1 MTRDTP
7 RVSLHH
13 PVSHNGIRT
22 PPTGGHPLVEL
33 MLARLR
39 EGSRRDARADEAVI
53 ALAIEGGGSCGVIS
67 AGMCLLLEKTG
78 LIDAVDVIY
87 GTSSG
92 ALNGSFTA
100 AGQAALGTTNY
111 LDVASTQFANP
122 LRVLT
127 GRAVVDFDFLF
138 DELIGDRKPYDTDGL
153 AAGPPFRALCVDLAT
168 STLQVLRDFVDMQE
182 LTAAVRASCSVPLL
196 SDAPASFRGKPMA
209 DGSLLESIPYA
220 TALTGEATHV
230 LVLRSHTAA
239 HRHDQYPR
247 ALIEL
252 ARRTA
257 HPAVAT
263 LMQGRP
269 DRYNAEAEHLS
280 GIGAGEP
287 GLLQIAPPV
296 GTPRIGFL
304 ELSGQAIR
312 DGLAAGASAA
322 ATAFGLPPVEVLW
335 QPELYETKRN
345 RSR

>member
-1 MTRDTP
+1 
-7 RVSLHH
+7 
-13 PVSHNGIRT
+13 
-22 PPTGGHPLVEL
+22 
-33 MLARLR
+33 MLGRHS
-39 EGSRRDARADEAVI
+39 EGSRRGTRTDGAVI

-67 AGMCLLLEKTG
+67 GGMCLLLEKTG

-122 LRVLT
+122 LRLLA

-138 DELIGDRKPYDTDGL
+138 DKLIGDRKPYDTDSL
-153 AAGPPFRALCVDLAT
+153 AAGPAFRALCVDLAT

-182 LTAAVRASCSVPLL
+182 FTAAVRASCSVPLL
-196 SDAPASFRGKPMA
+196 SDAPASFRGKLMA
-209 DGSLLESIPYA
+209 DGSLIESIPYS
-220 TALTGEATHV
+220 TALSGEATHV

-257 HPAVAT
+257 HPAVAP
-263 LMQGRP
+263 LMQERP
-269 DRYNAEAEHLS
+269 GRYNSEAEHLS
-280 GIGAGEP
+280 TIGSGDP
-287 GLLQIAPPV
+287 CLLQVAPPT
-296 GTPRIGFL
+296 GTRRVGFL
-304 ELSGQAIR
+304 EHSDHAIR
-312 DGLAAGASAA
+312 EGLAAGASAGA
-322 ATAFGLPPVEVLW
+322 RAFGLPAVEVLW